1 MVFKAVQ
8 DMCFDDVRGK
18 RILLA
23 FSGGADSVAL
33 LHMLAKR
40 QDEDEFILYAAHFHH
55 GIRGDEADADAAFC
69 RETCARLNVEYF
81 EGHADVPALAQTMH
95 TGIETAARE
104 ARYAFLRKIQ
114 VQVQADVIALAHHL
128 DDQAET
134 ILMHILRGA
143 GPEGACG
150 MARLQDGL
158 YRPLLGVRKAQL
170 LEYLKE
176 TGISWR
182 EDQTNQI
189 SDTPRN
195 VLRLN
200 VLPEIEKC
208 YPRAAEA
215 IVRYGRLAR
224 IESDFMANAAEE
236 FMQTRLETGAYGKR
250 LMLSGNED
258 EALLRRA
265 VRSIAGEFIG
275 MEKMEEIISITKEKR
290 GSTDVSGSLRIEKTP
305 AALYFLLKPEKI
317 IKEVPLN
324 IPGETILPGICRI
337 TAEIGDFPLEEDN
350 PRVEILDAE
359 KLHGTVLRTRKS
371 GDRIHP
377 LGAEGNRLLSDYLT
391 DKKIDRPLKN
401 CMPLIACGSRIL
413 WACGAGM
420 ADDARITPYT
430 RRKVRL
436 EINPITDEKP
446 EV

>member
-8 DMCFDDVRGK
+8 SMRFDDMRGK

-33 LHMLAKR
+33 LHLLAKR
-40 QDEDEFILYAAHFHH
+40 QAEDEFMLFAAHFHH
-55 GIRGDEADADAAFC
+55 GIRGGKADADAAFC
-69 RETCARLNVEYF
+69 RETCARLNIEYF
-81 EGHADVPALAQTMH
+81 EGHADVPALSKAQH

-104 ARYAFLRKIQ
+104 ARYAFLREIQ
-114 VQVQADVIALAHHL
+114 AKVQADVIALAHHL

-182 EDQTNQI
+182 EDQTNRV

-195 VLRLN
+195 ALRLN
-200 VLPEIEKC
+200 ALPEIEKC
-208 YPRAAEA
+208 YPHAAEA
-215 IVRYGRLAR
+215 IARYGYLAR
-224 IESDFMANAAEE
+224 IESDFMAKAAED
-236 FMQTRLETGAYGKR
+236 FMQARLETGAYGKR
-250 LMLSGNED
+250 LKIRGDED

-275 MEKMEEIISITKEKR
+275 MEKMEEIISIVKKKR
-290 GSTDVSGSLRIEKTP
+290 GSTEVSGNLRIEKTP
-305 AALYFLLKPEKI
+305 GALYFLLKPEKI
-317 IKEVPLN
+317 TAEVPLM
-324 IPGETILPGICRI
+324 IPGETIFSGICRI
-337 TAEIGDFPLEEDN
+337 TAETGDFSMEEDN
-350 PRVEILDAE
+350 PCAEIFDAE
-359 KLHGTVLRTRKS
+359 KLQGAVLRTRKS

-377 LGAEGNRLLSDYLT
+377 LGAEGSRLLSDYLT

-420 ADDARITPYT
+420 ANDARITPYT